1 MFRNGWQA
9 WAGICT
15 GWIQH
20 EIGKVVGMSRGR
32 ITQIVNNTNFGEIN
46 NLHSH
51 GHDMEYRARHY
62 NMDLPLA
69 WALRLEGKT
78 DQERFKEVEW
88 VTPIRYCLPVVDV
101 PGFWILW
108 LRLRRLRCFF
118 ITSYFFSHAGSLI
131 PSRYSLIL

>member
-1 MFRNGWQA
+1 MFRNGWQV

-15 GWIQH
+15 GWIQD
-20 EIGKVVGMSRGR
+20 EIGKVVGMSRGS

-51 GHDMEYRARHY
+51 GHDVEYIARHY

-78 DQERFKEVEW
+78 DQERFKEVENGW
-88 VTPIRYCLPVVDV
+88 GPDPSAVFNPPDFLRMLTFHYYSMPIL
-101 PGFWILW
+101 LN
-108 LRLRRLRCFF
+108 
-118 ITSYFFSHAGSLI
+118 
-131 PSRYSLIL
+131 